1 MRAKEYLNQI
11 HKLRWQIDALES
23 QIEYLRTKA
32 SGVKAITYDDDKV
45 QTSPQNA
52 FETSMVELAEVT
64 NRYTERILEY
74 IDLTIRI
81 EEQIA
86 GLEKPEHSRILTL
99 RYIDVDKDGR
109 KLSLEKI
116 ARTCGYSFD
125 RTKHLHKEALGEFE
139 KKYLRKRKST
149 LFST

>member
-32 SGVKAITYDDDKV
+32 SGVKAITYDDEKV

-74 IDLTIRI
+74 VDLTTRI
-81 EEQIA
+81 EKQIA
-86 GLEKPEHSRILTL
+86 GMEKPEHARILTL
-99 RYIDVDKDGR
+99 RYIEVDKRGR
-109 KLSLEKI
+109 KLSLERI
-116 ARTCGYSFD
+116 ARTMGYTFEWT
-125 RTKHLHKEALGEFE
+125 RHLHGEALEEFE
-139 KKYLRKRKST
+139 RKYLHEESPHKKT
-149 LFST
+149 H